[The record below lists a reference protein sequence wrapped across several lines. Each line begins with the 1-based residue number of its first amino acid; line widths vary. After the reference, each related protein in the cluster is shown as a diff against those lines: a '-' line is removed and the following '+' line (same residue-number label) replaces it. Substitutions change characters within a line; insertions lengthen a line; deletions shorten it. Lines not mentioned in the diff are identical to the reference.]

1 MSQNDIK
8 SRGQI
13 VCLKTFDDDD
23 AKNDETSFTA
33 REIAQTMGINPARVF
48 CSDIFNGFAVRGR
61 ISEECI
67 QRLKD
72 ANIFVDIEEDFEA
85 HAITESSKE
94 FKPENIP
101 WWTERI
107 GLFDCQTACIG
118 PVKEE
123 EKDEDVER
131 YKGEDVDVFIL
142 DTGVEKSHPYLNVV
156 ETRSFVDEEPNPDD
170 EAGHGTQ
177 CAGIIGARNRGWKEN
192 EEIDVVGIAPKVR
205 IHGFKVLGK
214 DGSGSFSD
222 IVSAVE
228 EVAKFKKENP
238 HKRVVVNMSLGG
250 YVGTPFY
257 TVLDR
262 EIARLV
268 EKRQVTVVVA
278 AGNESQDSMYHS
290 PAHTREAITVGC
302 FDRYNSFSHF
312 SNYGRDVDIL
322 APGNNI
328 RTSTINKTIDSVT
341 GTSFACPMVCGAAA
355 LVLAKESSKILTPNQ
370 VQGQIM
376 ALAEKG
382 IQNVPHGTAN
392 LCLKINQL

>member
-1 MSQNDIK
+1 MSQTIK

-13 VCLKTFDDDD
+13 VCLKTVDDDTS
-23 AKNDETSFTA
+23 NDETSLSA
-33 REIAQTMGINPARVF
+33 REIAQTMDIHPARVF
-48 CSDIFNGFAVRGR
+48 CSDIFNGFSVRGN
-61 ISEECI
+61 ISEECVE
-67 QRLKD
+67 RLKD
-72 ANIFVDIEEDFEA
+72 AGIFVDIEEDFEA
-85 HAITESSKE
+85 HAVTETSNSS
-94 FKPENIP
+94 FNAENIP

-107 GLFDCQTACIG
+107 GLFDCTTASIKSLG
-118 PVKEE
+118 Q
-123 EKDEDVER
+123 EKKDSER
-131 YKGEDVDVFIL
+131 YEGEDVDVFIL
-142 DTGVEKSHPYLNVV
+142 DTGVESSHAYLNVV
-156 ETRSFVDEEPNPDD
+156 ETRSFVDEEPTPDD

-222 IVSAVE
+222 IVSAIE

-268 EKRQVTVVVA
+268 ERREVTVVVA
-278 AGNESQDSMYHS
+278 AGNESKDSMYHS

-302 FDRYNSFSHF
+302 FDRYNFFSNF
-312 SNYGRDVDIL
+312 SNYGKDVDIL
-322 APGNNI
+322 APGNEI
-328 RTSTINKTIDSVT
+328 RTSTINGGIDTVS

-355 LVLAKESSKILTPNQ
+355 LVLAKESNKVLTPNQ

-382 IQNVPHGTAN
+382 IRNVPYGTAN
-392 LCLKINQL
+392 LCLKINTL